1 MAERATIEDICTVS
15 WLKEVYL
22 LGVDLTLDDGSP
34 YPDIIYINSIESAIN
49 FIEGRLSINIEPR
62 TISAE
67 RHDRT
72 PPIVDSWTLLETLHI
87 PVRAVESVSIQI
99 GHQPQSTFPASWVMI
114 RNKILGQLQLVPTP
128 DGSAFYFTF
137 QGILPYFTQSKF
149 PAYFAITYETG
160 YAMVKDTI
168 EDVEDTTYTLTFGET
183 FGTDLKT
190 YFVFRFYDADDR
202 LIAPTK
208 AISRAPRAVVVSK
221 SATGATIRVEN
232 LSLQDPDA
240 GPFRLEWVA
249 HQVPADVLDAVGNFA
264 SRNALNIAGDLI
276 AGAGIASKS
285 VSQDGLSQS
294 INTTSSAT
302 NSGYGARIIQ
312 FEKYLDALM
321 PALVAKYRRFML
333 ATI

>member
-1 MAERATIEDICTVS
+1 MRASIEDICTVS

-34 YPDIIYINSIESAIN
+34 YPEIIYTNSIESAISY
-49 FIEGRLSINIEPR
+49 IEGELSITIDPR
-62 TISAE
+62 TVTAE

-72 PPIVDSWTLLETLHI
+72 PPIVDSWTLLETLQT
-87 PVRAVESVSIQI
+87 PVREITTVSIQI
-99 GHQPQSTFPASWVMI
+99 GQQPQSSFPASWVAVRSRI
-114 RNKILGQLQLVPTP
+114 FGQIQLIPTP

-137 QGILPYFTQSKF
+137 QGLLPYFAASKF
-149 PAYFAITYETG
+149 PAYFAITYEAG
-160 YAMVKDTI
+160 FSMVKDTI

-190 YFVFRFYDADDR
+190 NFVFRFYDADDNI
-202 LIAPTK
+202 IAPTK
-208 AISRAPRAVVVSK
+208 ARPKAPRAVVVSK
-221 SATGATIRVEN
+221 TTTGAVIRVEN
-232 LSLQDPDA
+232 LNLQDPDT

-249 HQVPADVLDAVGNFA
+249 HQVPADVLDAIGNFA

-285 VSQDGLSQS
+285 VSQDGLSQN

-312 FEKYLDALM
+312 FEKYLAALM
-321 PALVAKYRRFML
+321 PALVAKYRRFLL
-333 ATI
+333 AAI